1 MYSIATKAQPQG
13 WQPNW
18 SSALILYRVD
28 NLLKIITSF
37 TSFIFYGRQE
47 RLLALLNGNY
57 RYRPSG
63 YRRNRTSA
71 YKLEATTIQAAH
83 IQNPPAFT
91 LPARHPFMPFSL
103 ASALT
108 IRNQAQAS
116 SITRK
121 GAWLSWVYSG
131 LSHACSAATKAA
143 AEGTLLT
150 PSAVSSASISSSL
163 SSSSRTRSRA

>member
-47 RLLALLNGNY
+47 RLLALLNVNY
-57 RYRPSG
+57 HP
-63 YRRNRTSA
+63 
-71 YKLEATTIQAAH
+71 QAAH

-91 LPARHPFMPFSL
+91 LPARHPIMPFSL

-163 SSSSRTRSRA
+163 SSSSSSRSRA